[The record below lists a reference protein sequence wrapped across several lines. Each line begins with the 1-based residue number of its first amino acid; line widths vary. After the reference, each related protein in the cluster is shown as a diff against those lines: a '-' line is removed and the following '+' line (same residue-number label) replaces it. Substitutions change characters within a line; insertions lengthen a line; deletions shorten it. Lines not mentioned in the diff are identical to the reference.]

1 MPKPPSPRHPSKDSL
16 QSVTKKEMEKLFAG
30 QREEME
36 QLLADQANVILESVD
51 ELVEKKMDKKLD
63 EKFNPVIT
71 KLDAV
76 LKEFEDHRDEDI
88 AGAAGSA
95 ACIASSSSFGVEKGS
110 SMMGARFRTGGA
122 APFFGFPISELSGN
136 VVELELIWK
145 CEVLALREQLL
156 ESDGV
161 DRKFDLLE
169 AYLMDKARSRL
180 EPDRAISAALQTL
193 HSWPVL
199 PLREL
204 ASSSSSAIRK

>member
-1 MPKPPSPRHPSKDSL
+1 MHR
-16 QSVTKKEMEKLFAG
+16 QFI
-30 QREEME
+30 
-36 QLLADQANVILESVD
+36 VIW
-51 ELVEKKMDKKLD
+51 
-63 EKFNPVIT
+63 
-71 KLDAV
+71 
-76 LKEFEDHRDEDI
+76 R
-88 AGAAGSA
+88 
-95 ACIASSSSFGVEKGS
+95 EKGS

-193 HSWPVL
+193 QSWPVL

-204 ASSSSSAIRK
+204 ASQLGFSHKEMIARFDCRVGMTPKATSRTFRFQR